1 LTTFAELGLAPDI
14 LRALD
19 DLGYATPTP
28 IQEQVIPLALQG
40 GDIPRRGADRHRQDG
55 GVCAAD

>member
-19 DLGYATPTP
+19 EMGYVTPTP
-28 IQEQVIPLALQG
+28 IQEQVIPLALASSCIP
-40 GDIPRRGADRHRQDG
+40 DII
-55 GVCAAD
+55 